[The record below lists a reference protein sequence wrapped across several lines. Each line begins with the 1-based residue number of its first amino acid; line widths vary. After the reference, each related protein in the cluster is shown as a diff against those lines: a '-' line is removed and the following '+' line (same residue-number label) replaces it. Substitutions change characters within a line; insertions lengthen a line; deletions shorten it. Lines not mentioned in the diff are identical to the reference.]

1 MKKIKIAVLILTAIL
16 LIGCVKKVG
25 SDTKGDTMKFI
36 LETNV
41 SEDYTWAYSIMD
53 SNIIDIKSIDYLTPA
68 DDQTLKTDAEV
79 LIFKALSEG
88 EVEIIISYT
97 SNQTG
102 ESKYDLTYVLEV
114 DADKNIKVKEKSGN
128 YNKEIPSPIIYTEA
142 ESTDE
147 E

>member
-68 DDQTLKTDAEV
+68 DETLKTDAEV